1 MYKSQTPVSIG
12 DRIISVISYV
22 TAGWVGL
29 IYMVILYFVGKPASL
44 FLRYNI
50 FQSIFISFFYFL
62 FSYIFEFIFKN
73 IVSHIPFINAL
84 VSWISF
90 LFNMPLIFEYSAW
103 QTIVNGLVI
112 YMSIMALMGK
122 FPRVYWVSR
131 IIDKSVR

>member
-62 FSYIFEFIFKN
+62 LCMIFGFISN
-73 IVSHIPFINAL
+73 ILLQIPLINAL
-84 VSWISF
+84 VSWFIL
-90 LFNMPLIFEYSAW
+90 LFNRPVIFEYSAI
-103 QTIVNGLVI
+103 QSFVMGLFI
-112 YMSIMALMGK
+112 YMTVMALMGK
-122 FPRVYWVSR
+122 FPRVYWVSK

>member
-1 MYKSQTPVSIG
+1 MYKSKTPVSTG

-29 IYMVILYFVGKPASL
+29 IYMVILYFMKKPASL

-62 FSYIFEFIFKN
+62 LCMIFGFISN
-73 IVSHIPFINAL
+73 ILLQIPLINAL
-84 VSWISF
+84 VSWFIL
-90 LFNMPLIFEYSAW
+90 LFNRPIIFEYSAI
-103 QTIVNGLVI
+103 QALVTGLFI
-112 YMSIMALMGK
+112 YMSVVALLGK
-122 FPRVYWVSR
+122 MPRVYWVSR

>member
-1 MYKSQTPVSIG
+1 MYKSKTPVSIG

-29 IYMVILYFVGKPASL
+29 IYMVILYFMNKPTSL

-62 FSYIFEFIFKN
+62 LCMIFGFISN
-73 IVSHIPFINAL
+73 ILLQIPLINAL
-84 VSWISF
+84 VSWFIL
-90 LFNMPLIFEYSAW
+90 LFNRPVIFEYSAI
-103 QTIVNGLVI
+103 QSFVMGLFI
-112 YMSIMALMGK
+112 YMSVMALMGK

>member
-62 FSYIFEFIFKN
+62 LCMIFGFISN
-73 IVSHIPFINAL
+73 ILLQIPLINAL
-84 VSWISF
+84 VSWFIL
-90 LFNMPLIFEYSAW
+90 LFNRPVIFEYSAI
-103 QTIVNGLVI
+103 QSFVMALFI
-112 YMSIMALMGK
+112 YMTVMALMGK
-122 FPRVYWVSR
+122 MPRVYWVSR

>member
-29 IYMVILYFVGKPASL
+29 IYMVILYFVRKPASL

-62 FSYIFEFIFKN
+62 LCMIFGFISN
-73 IVSHIPFINAL
+73 ILLQIPLINAL
-84 VSWISF
+84 VSCFIL
-90 LFNMPLIFEYSAW
+90 LFNRPVIFEYSAI
-103 QTIVNGLVI
+103 QAFVMGLFI
-112 YMSIMALMGK
+112 YMSVVALLGK
-122 FPRVYWVSR
+122 MPRVYWVSK

>member
-1 MYKSQTPVSIG
+1 MYKSKTPVSIA

-29 IYMVILYFVGKPASL
+29 IYMVILYFMNKPASL

-62 FSYIFEFIFKN
+62 LCMIFGFISN
-73 IVSHIPFINAL
+73 ILLQIPLINAL
-84 VSWISF
+84 VSWFIL
-90 LFNMPLIFEYSAW
+90 LFNRPIIFEYSAI
-103 QTIVNGLVI
+103 QSFVMGLFI
-112 YMSIMALMGK
+112 YMTVMALMGK
-122 FPRVYWVSR
+122 FPRVYWVSK

>member
-1 MYKSQTPVSIG
+1 MHKSQTPVSIG

-29 IYMVILYFVGKPASL
+29 IYMVILYFVRKPASL

-62 FSYIFEFIFKN
+62 LCMIFGFISN
-73 IVSHIPFINAL
+73 ILLQIPLINAL
-84 VSWISF
+84 VSWFIL
-90 LFNMPLIFEYSAW
+90 LFNRPVIFEYSAI
-103 QTIVNGLVI
+103 QSFVMGLFI
-112 YMSIMALMGK
+112 YMSVMALMGK

>member
-29 IYMVILYFVGKPASL
+29 IYMVILYFVGKPTSL

-62 FSYIFEFIFKN
+62 LCMIFGFISN
-73 IVSHIPFINAL
+73 ILLQIPLINAL
-84 VSWISF
+84 VSWFIL
-90 LFNMPLIFEYSAW
+90 LFNRPVIFEYSAI
-103 QTIVNGLVI
+103 QSLVTGLYI

>member
-22 TAGWVGL
+22 TAGWFGL
-29 IYMVILYFVGKPASL
+29 IYMVILYFVRKPASL

-62 FSYIFEFIFKN
+62 LCMIFGFISN
-73 IVSHIPFINAL
+73 ILLQIPLINAL
-84 VSWISF
+84 VSWFIL
-90 LFNMPLIFEYSAW
+90 LFNRPVIFEYSAI
-103 QTIVNGLVI
+103 QAFVMGLFI
-112 YMSIMALMGK
+112 YMSVVALLGK
-122 FPRVYWVSR
+122 MPRVYWVSK

>member
-29 IYMVILYFVGKPASL
+29 IYMVILYFVGKPTSL

-62 FSYIFEFIFKN
+62 LCMIFGFISN
-73 IVSHIPFINAL
+73 ILLQIPLINAL
-84 VSWISF
+84 VSWFIL
-90 LFNMPLIFEYSAW
+90 LFNRPVIFEYSAI
-103 QTIVNGLVI
+103 QSFVMGLFI
-112 YMSIMALMGK
+112 YMTVMALMGK
-122 FPRVYWVSR
+122 MPRVYWVSK

>member
-1 MYKSQTPVSIG
+1 MYKSQPPVSIG

-29 IYMVILYFVGKPASL
+29 IYMVILYFVRKPASL

-62 FSYIFEFIFKN
+62 LCMIFGFISN
-73 IVSHIPFINAL
+73 ILLQIPLINAL
-84 VSWISF
+84 VSWFIL
-90 LFNMPLIFEYSAW
+90 LFNRPVIFDFSAI
-103 QTIVNGLVI
+103 QSIVLGLFI
-112 YMSIMALMGK
+112 YMSVMALMGK

>member
-1 MYKSQTPVSIG
+1 MNKSKTPVSIG

-29 IYMVILYFVGKPASL
+29 IYMVILYFMNKPASL

-62 FSYIFEFIFKN
+62 LCMIFGFISN
-73 IVSHIPFINAL
+73 ILLQIPLINAL
-84 VSWISF
+84 VSWFIL
-90 LFNMPLIFEYSAW
+90 LFNRPVIFEYSAI
-103 QTIVNGLVI
+103 QSFVMGLFI
-112 YMSIMALMGK
+112 YMSVMALMGK

>member
-1 MYKSQTPVSIG
+1 MYKSKTPVSIG

-29 IYMVILYFVGKPASL
+29 IYMVILYFMNKPASL

-62 FSYIFEFIFKN
+62 LCMIFCFISN
-73 IVSHIPFINAL
+73 ILLQIPLINAL
-84 VSWISF
+84 VSWFIL
-90 LFNMPLIFEYSAW
+90 LFNRPVIFEYSAI
-103 QTIVNGLVI
+103 QSFVMGLFI
-112 YMSIMALMGK
+112 YMSVMALMGK

>member
-1 MYKSQTPVSIG
+1 MYKSKTPVSIA

-29 IYMVILYFVGKPASL
+29 IYMVILYFMNKPASL

-62 FSYIFEFIFKN
+62 FCMIFGFISN
-73 IVSHIPFINAL
+73 ILLQIPLINAL
-84 VSWISF
+84 VSWFIL
-90 LFNMPLIFEYSAW
+90 LFNRPIIFEYSAI
-103 QTIVNGLVI
+103 QSFVMGLFI
-112 YMSIMALMGK
+112 YMTVMALMGK
-122 FPRVYWVSR
+122 FPRVYWVSK

>member
-62 FSYIFEFIFKN
+62 LCMIFGFISN
-73 IVSHIPFINAL
+73 ILLQIPLINAL
-84 VSWISF
+84 VSWFIL
-90 LFNMPLIFEYSAW
+90 LFNRPVIFEYSAI
-103 QTIVNGLVI
+103 QSFVMGLFI
-112 YMSIMALMGK
+112 YMTVMALMGK
-122 FPRVYWVSR
+122 IPRVYWVSR

>member
-29 IYMVILYFVGKPASL
+29 IYMVILYFVRKPASL

-62 FSYIFEFIFKN
+62 LCMIFGFISN
-73 IVSHIPFINAL
+73 ILLQIPLINAL
-84 VSWISF
+84 VSWFIL
-90 LFNMPLIFEYSAW
+90 LFNRPIIFEYSAI
-103 QTIVNGLVI
+103 QSFVMGLFI
-112 YMSIMALMGK
+112 YMSVVALLGK
-122 FPRVYWVSR
+122 MPRVYWVSK

>member
-62 FSYIFEFIFKN
+62 LCMIFGFISN
-73 IVSHIPFINAL
+73 ILLQIPLINAL
-84 VSWISF
+84 VSWFIL
-90 LFNMPLIFEYSAW
+90 LFNRPVIFEYSAI
-103 QTIVNGLVI
+103 QSFVMGLFI
-112 YMSIMALMGK
+112 YMTVMALMGK
-122 FPRVYWVSR
+122 MPRVYWVSK

>member
-29 IYMVILYFVGKPASL
+29 IYMVILYFVRKPASL

-62 FSYIFEFIFKN
+62 LCMIFGFISN
-73 IVSHIPFINAL
+73 ILLQIPLINAL
-84 VSWISF
+84 VSWFIL
-90 LFNMPLIFEYSAW
+90 LFNRPVIFEYSAI
-103 QTIVNGLVI
+103 QAFVMGLFI
-112 YMSIMALMGK
+112 YMSVVALLGK
-122 FPRVYWVSR
+122 MPRVYWVSK

>member
-1 MYKSQTPVSIG
+1 MYKSKTPVSIG

-29 IYMVILYFVGKPASL
+29 IYMVILYFMKKPSSL
-44 FLRYNI
+44 FLRYNV

-62 FSYIFEFIFKN
+62 LCMIFGFISN
-73 IVSHIPFINAL
+73 ILLQIPLINAL
-84 VSWISF
+84 VSWFIL
-90 LFNMPLIFEYSAW
+90 LFNRPVIFEYSAI
-103 QTIVNGLVI
+103 QSFVMGLFI
-112 YMSIMALMGK
+112 YMSVMALMGK

>member
-29 IYMVILYFVGKPASL
+29 IYMVILYFVRKPASL

-62 FSYIFEFIFKN
+62 LCMIFGFISN
-73 IVSHIPFINAL
+73 ILLQIPFINAL
-84 VSWISF
+84 VSWFIL
-90 LFNMPLIFEYSAW
+90 LFNRPVIFEYSAI
-103 QTIVNGLVI
+103 QSFVMGLFI
-112 YMSIMALMGK
+112 YMTVMALMGK
-122 FPRVYWVSR
+122 MPRVYWVSR

>member
-29 IYMVILYFVGKPASL
+29 IYMVILYFVRKPASL

-62 FSYIFEFIFKN
+62 LCMIFGFISN
-73 IVSHIPFINAL
+73 ILLQIPLINAL
-84 VSWISF
+84 VSWFIL
-90 LFNMPLIFEYSAW
+90 LFNRPVIFEYSAI
-103 QTIVNGLVI
+103 QAFVMGLFI
-112 YMSIMALMGK
+112 YMTVMALMGK
-122 FPRVYWVSR
+122 MPRVYWVSK

>member
-29 IYMVILYFVGKPASL
+29 IYIVILYFVGKPASL

-62 FSYIFEFIFKN
+62 LCMIFGFISN
-73 IVSHIPFINAL
+73 ILLQIPLINAL
-84 VSWISF
+84 VSWFIL
-90 LFNMPLIFEYSAW
+90 LFNRPVIFEYSAI
-103 QTIVNGLVI
+103 QSFVMGLFI
-112 YMSIMALMGK
+112 YMTVMALMGK
-122 FPRVYWVSR
+122 FPRVYWVSK

>member
-1 MYKSQTPVSIG
+1 MYKSQPPVSIG

-29 IYMVILYFVGKPASL
+29 IYMVILYFVRKPASL

-62 FSYIFEFIFKN
+62 LCMIFGFISN
-73 IVSHIPFINAL
+73 ILLQIPLINAL
-84 VSWISF
+84 VSWFIL
-90 LFNMPLIFEYSAW
+90 LFNRPVIFEYSAI
-103 QTIVNGLVI
+103 QAFVMGLFI
-112 YMSIMALMGK
+112 YMSVVALLGK
-122 FPRVYWVSR
+122 MPRVYWVSK

>member
-62 FSYIFEFIFKN
+62 LCMIFGFISN
-73 IVSHIPFINAL
+73 ILLQIPLINAL
-84 VSWISF
+84 VSWFIL
-90 LFNMPLIFEYSAW
+90 LFNRPVIFEYSAI
-103 QTIVNGLVI
+103 QSFVMGLFI
-112 YMSIMALMGK
+112 YMTVMALMGK

>member
-62 FSYIFEFIFKN
+62 LCMIFGFISN
-73 IVSHIPFINAL
+73 ILLQIPLINAL
-84 VSWISF
+84 VSWFIL
-90 LFNMPLIFEYSAW
+90 LFNRPVIFEYSAI
-103 QTIVNGLVI
+103 QSFVMGLFI
-112 YMSIMALMGK
+112 YMTVMALMGK
-122 FPRVYWVSR
+122 MPRVYWVSR

>member
-29 IYMVILYFVGKPASL
+29 IYMVILYFVRKPASL

-50 FQSIFISFFYFL
+50 FQSIFISLFYFL
-62 FSYIFEFIFKN
+62 LCMIFGFISN
-73 IVSHIPFINAL
+73 ILLQIPLINAL
-84 VSWISF
+84 VSWFIL
-90 LFNMPLIFEYSAW
+90 LFNRPVIFEYSAI
-103 QTIVNGLVI
+103 QAFVMGLFI
-112 YMSIMALMGK
+112 YMSVVALLGK
-122 FPRVYWVSR
+122 MPRVYWVSK

>member
-22 TAGWVGL
+22 TAGWAGL

-62 FSYIFEFIFKN
+62 LCMIFGFISN
-73 IVSHIPFINAL
+73 ILLQIPLINAL
-84 VSWISF
+84 VSWFIL
-90 LFNMPLIFEYSAW
+90 LFNRPVIFEYSAI
-103 QTIVNGLVI
+103 QSFVMGLFI
-112 YMSIMALMGK
+112 YMSVVALLGK
-122 FPRVYWVSR
+122 MPRVYWVSK

>member
-29 IYMVILYFVGKPASL
+29 IYMVILYFVRKPASL
-44 FLRYNI
+44 LLRYNI

-62 FSYIFEFIFKN
+62 LCMIFGFISN
-73 IVSHIPFINAL
+73 ILLQIPLINAL
-84 VSWISF
+84 VSWFIL
-90 LFNMPLIFEYSAW
+90 LFNRPVIFEYSAI
-103 QTIVNGLVI
+103 QAFVMGLFI
-112 YMSIMALMGK
+112 YMSVVALLGK
-122 FPRVYWVSR
+122 MPRVYWVSK

>member
-29 IYMVILYFVGKPASL
+29 IYMVILYFVRKPASL

-62 FSYIFEFIFKN
+62 LCMIFGFISN
-73 IVSHIPFINAL
+73 ILLQIPLINAL
-84 VSWISF
+84 VSWFIL
-90 LFNMPLIFEYSAW
+90 LFNRPVIFEYSAI
-103 QTIVNGLVI
+103 QAFVMGLFI
-112 YMSIMALMGK
+112 YMTVMALMGK
-122 FPRVYWVSR
+122 MPRVYWVSR

>member
-1 MYKSQTPVSIG
+1 MYKSQPPVSIG

-29 IYMVILYFVGKPASL
+29 IYMVILYFVRKPASL

-62 FSYIFEFIFKN
+62 LCMIFGFISN
-73 IVSHIPFINAL
+73 ILLQIPLINAL
-84 VSWISF
+84 VSWFIL
-90 LFNMPLIFEYSAW
+90 LFNRPVIFEYSAI
-103 QTIVNGLVI
+103 QSFVMGLFI
-112 YMSIMALMGK
+112 YMSVMALMGN
-122 FPRVYWVSR
+122 FLSVYWVSR

>member
-29 IYMVILYFVGKPASL
+29 IYMVILYFVRKPASL

-62 FSYIFEFIFKN
+62 LCMIFGFISN
-73 IVSHIPFINAL
+73 ILLQIPLINAL
-84 VSWISF
+84 VSWFIL
-90 LFNMPLIFEYSAW
+90 LFNRPVIFEYSAI
-103 QTIVNGLVI
+103 QAFVMGLFI
-112 YMSIMALMGK
+112 YMSVVALWGK
-122 FPRVYWVSR
+122 MPRVYWVSK

>member
-29 IYMVILYFVGKPASL
+29 IYMVILYFVRKPASL

-62 FSYIFEFIFKN
+62 LCMIFGFISN
-73 IVSHIPFINAL
+73 ILLQIPLINAL
-84 VSWISF
+84 VSWFIL
-90 LFNMPLIFEYSAW
+90 LFNRPVIFEYSAI
-103 QTIVNGLVI
+103 QSFVMGLFI
-112 YMSIMALMGK
+112 
-122 FPRVYWVSR
+122 
-131 IIDKSVR
+131 